1 MESREH
7 ARAGVD
13 SRASTRRRWLTGL
26 ARTALGVALLAALVL
41 WGQIDLR
48 ALLELTPVAVVTCL
62 ALLLVSLPI
71 AALRWAVLLQ
81 IVGVSLRFV
90 DLLHFVAI
98 GVLGNVLLLGSIGG
112 DAIRGLYAWRALGGS
127 GGRIAVSV
135 LADRLLSL
143 PAVLCIPLAFSLL
156 YWHRMQQVPA
166 LAALGTSIIAA
177 AAACTVGAAV
187 LFAIPDLM
195 RPLEVRVLRWPRL
208 ARLVSALR
216 EVILMLRTSPLALLA
231 AFALAL
237 ATQILAVFA
246 VFVIGRTIKIG
257 ALSLADYM
265 FAVPLTL
272 VANALPLTPSGI
284 GVGEAAFDQICR
296 WLQPTP
302 SGAAYS
308 SIFFAF
314 RLVSTLTCMPGL
326 VSLAIYRNSVRSGP
340 TSEVASGC
348 DNTEKP
354 ARSRVENEMEHRQL
368 RTDSESGE

>member
-7 ARAGVD
+7 PGAQAD

-26 ARTALGVALLAALVL
+26 ARAALGVALLAALVL

-48 ALLELTPVAVVTCL
+48 ALLELTPSAIVTCL

-81 IVGVSLRFV
+81 VVGVSLRFV

-112 DAIRGLYAWRALGGS
+112 DAIRGLYAWRALGRS

-143 PAVLCIPLAFSLL
+143 VAVLFIPLAFSLL

-166 LAALGTSIIAA
+166 LAALGTSIIASA
-177 AAACTVGAAV
+177 AASIVGAGL

-195 RPLEVRVLRWPRL
+195 RPLEARLLRWPRI

-216 EVILMLRTSPLALLA
+216 EVIVMLRTNPLALLA

-237 ATQILAVFA
+237 VTQILAVLA

-302 SGAAYS
+302 TGAAYS

-314 RLVSTLTCMPGL
+314 RLVSTLTCIPGL
-326 VSLAIYRNSVRSGP
+326 ISLAIYRNSARSGS
-340 TSEVASGC
+340 TSDAASRC
-348 DNTEKP
+348 DNIESERAP
-354 ARSRVENEMEHRQL
+354 AL
-368 RTDSESGE
+368 RTRSSTDR